1 MIRIATKLLL
11 LIQLM
16 SNNILNC
23 ETFSISAAKRHQQI
37 LNRRMQ
43 RSFMSQDSLLI
54 ENAKQ
59 DLKIALI
66 DNNGSAI
73 SPKIQELIE
82 KLYAL
87 NPTTLCA
94 SSPLLIG
101 TFITLT
107 APNFPD
113 NLGIDSHGNFQYT
126 LGRLTFNMLNPNN
139 LVCSIRNIFQPVRK
153 MSDSPFQ
160 MSYSVNISLLSS
172 DADGSEI
179 HSTLIN
185 DGYCSPSSE
194 HGNRLEVKFTEC
206 ILSPDYSVN
215 QDLARWN
222 RVFKCQAAAVPGHY
236 QHVTSHLHTND
247 SICISMPRQPIGYL
261 DILFLD
267 DTMRITRGNRNS
279 IVVVERV
286 VE

>member
-1 MIRIATKLLL
+1 MKATRFPLLVHLMISILSCEAFLLSATKWHFR
-11 LIQLM
+11 
-16 SNNILNC
+16 ILN
-23 ETFSISAAKRHQQI
+23 T
-37 LNRRMQ
+37 RMQ
-43 RSFMSQDSLLI
+43 RTFMSQDSLI

-59 DLKIALI
+59 HLKIALI
-66 DNNGSAI
+66 DNNGSTS
-73 SPKIQELIE
+73 SPEVQKLIE
-82 KLYAL
+82 KLHTL

-107 APNFPD
+107 APNFPN
-113 NLGIDSHGNFQYT
+113 NLGVDSHGNFQYT

-139 LVCSIRNIFQPVRK
+139 LMCSITDIYQPVRK

-172 DADGSEI
+172 DEDGSEI
-179 HSTLIN
+179 RSILVN

-206 ILSPDYSVN
+206 ILSPDYSAN
-215 QDLARWN
+215 QNLARWN
-222 RVFKCQAAAVPGHY
+222 KVFKCQAAIAPGMTA
-236 QHVTSHLHTND
+236 QPFKSHLHIND
-247 SICISMPRQPIGYL
+247 SICISFPSQPTGHL

-286 VE
+286 ID